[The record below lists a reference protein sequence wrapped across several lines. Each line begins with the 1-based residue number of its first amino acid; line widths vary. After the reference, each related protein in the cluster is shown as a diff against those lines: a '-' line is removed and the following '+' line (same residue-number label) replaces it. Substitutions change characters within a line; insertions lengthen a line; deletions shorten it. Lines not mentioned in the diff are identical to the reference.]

1 MQLVSTTAG
10 IALHVLRQCCHEVQ
24 QNGPWHWQCSM
35 RIGRALSIEASLGD
49 GFLNLSCRP
58 EGIGARSHALEQAL
72 RANRTLRG
80 GVKLALGSS
89 DCDLHL
95 RADLPVVDEKRLRNS
110 FERAVIGFQCEA
122 TALGEH
128 NAPPE
133 SGARS
138 SVETSPDGLKELL
151 SEASWP
157 YTQRGANDFSAELEA
172 ESARRACLRT
182 NERDLEANVE
192 LFRSRTP
199 TNAVQRA
206 LATFLLSAS
215 GALCMVRAYSQPVE
229 GEELYGLQVSL
240 AKAPAPEEVQDA
252 LGALSIAY
260 RMCAREANVLLTD
273 AAAQCYI
280 AARRILAVNQPGD
293 EEE

>member
-10 IALHVLRQCCHEVQ
+10 IVLHVLRQCCHEVQ

-35 RIGRALSIEASLGD
+35 RTGRALSIEASLGD
-49 GFLNLSCRP
+49 GFLHLSCRAERIAP
-58 EGIGARSHALEQAL
+58 QTHALEQAL

-89 DCDLHL
+89 DRDLHM
-95 RADLPVVDEKRLRNS
+95 RADLPVVDEKRLRNT

-122 TALGEH
+122 NALGEH

-133 SGARS
+133 GGACSSG
-138 SVETSPDGLKELL
+138 ETSPDGLKELL

-157 YTQRGANDFSAELEA
+157 YTQRAANDFSAELEA
-172 ESARRACLRT
+172 ESARPACLRM

-199 TNAVQRA
+199 TNAVRRA

-215 GALCMVRAYSQPVE
+215 GALCLVRAYSQPAE

-240 AKAPAPEEVQDA
+240 TKAPAPEEVQDA

-260 RMCAREANVLLTD
+260 RMCAREGNVLLTD